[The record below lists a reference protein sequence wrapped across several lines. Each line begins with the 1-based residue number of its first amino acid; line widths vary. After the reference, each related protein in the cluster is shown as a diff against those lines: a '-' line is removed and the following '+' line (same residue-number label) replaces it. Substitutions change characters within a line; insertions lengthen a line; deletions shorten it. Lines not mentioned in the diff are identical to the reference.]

1 MGNKLTQTYE
11 WLKAT
16 KLTPIQLIYVFI
28 AIFAF
33 IFMATDIFEAFP
45 DIIKVLFYGSTILIG
60 VLLGVSIVNIKKLAQ
75 DMKEIF
81 IDNTMTAEQKVNA
94 YGNLALQVLFKFGEA
109 FEIFHEEQ
117 FEEAKAEKIV
127 DLQTKI
133 KELEGLEK
141 EKR

>member
-1 MGNKLTQTYE
+1 MGNRATATYE

-45 DIIKVLFYGSTILIG
+45 DIVKVLFYGSTVLIG

-117 FEEAKAEKIV
+117 FEEAKQEKITE
-127 DLQTKI
+127 LQAKI
-133 KELEGLEK
+133 KELEDQLNQ
-141 EKR
+141 